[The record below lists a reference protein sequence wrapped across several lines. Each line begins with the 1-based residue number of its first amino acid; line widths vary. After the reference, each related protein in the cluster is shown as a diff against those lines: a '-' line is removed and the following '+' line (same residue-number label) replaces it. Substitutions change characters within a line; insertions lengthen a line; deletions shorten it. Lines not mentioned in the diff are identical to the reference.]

1 MAASGEFTI
10 NIHTIG
16 LQFDVKIAA
25 LPNGYF
31 VAVWIDQ
38 NGNNGAKS
46 DNLVK
51 VKVFDAMGVTV
62 VEELLTT
69 PFESPT
75 PDIYV
80 SEHYGRNTL
89 AYVAPLADGGF
100 IVSWWENQ
108 KVRLAQIYDSSF
120 QLSEDTFSFELP
132 PDGEEIEEAI
142 DALLNVRWNSPVDET
157 VLANGLSVRVWRY
170 EYPYYDPR
178 DFNEL
183 KAEILNADGN
193 VIKAEFLVNTIT
205 TGFRYDQQITA
216 LANGGFVVVWR
227 DLSNTFGDDSISAI
241 HAKVFDANGD
251 VVKDE
256 FLVNDATEGAQHSPI
271 VTSLAD
277 GGFVIAWED
286 DSVLDEITETGA
298 VIKAKVFDAQGD
310 AIENILATGMVEI
323 DEGSFQ
329 IKLGPGATVELP
341 QDSDLK
347 VVRDEQGVQWLI
359 GDRLGES
366 EESMPIDLSYGA
378 RKVSLQLKLKVKP
391 LLFDDATRSDGS
403 EGDDNLVNIFGNKV
417 SFGGKGN
424 DRFLNIM
431 GVNRNDGNAGDDI
444 ILGGFQNDH
453 LLGGRGEDVLVGDI
467 SQVFGGSDTLD
478 GGTGHDLLMGGIGAD
493 TFVFRPAGDTD
504 TIAAFDFHALRRG
517 TPVDELELMADF
529 TIGQDKIQLKDFA
542 EVTAETLTDYLTS
555 SATGAVF
562 SAEGTTIYV
571 HQVDAGLLSADDFI
585 FV

>member
-1 MAASGEFTI
+1 MTR
-10 NIHTIG
+10 
-16 LQFDVKIAA
+16 
-25 LPNGYF
+25 PR
-31 VAVWIDQ
+31 
-38 NGNNGAKS
+38 
-46 DNLVK
+46 
-51 VKVFDAMGVTV
+51 
-62 VEELLTT
+62 
-69 PFESPT
+69 
-75 PDIYV
+75 
-80 SEHYGRNTL
+80 GRNIR
-89 AYVAPLADGGF
+89 PLSPA
-100 IVSWWENQ
+100 W
-108 KVRLAQIYDSSF
+108 
-120 QLSEDTFSFELP
+120 P
-132 PDGEEIEEAI
+132 
-142 DALLNVRWNSPVDET
+142 NS
-157 VLANGLSVRVWRY
+157 
-170 EYPYYDPR
+170 
-178 DFNEL
+178 
-183 KAEILNADGN
+183 
-193 VIKAEFLVNTIT
+193 
-205 TGFRYDQQITA
+205 
-216 LANGGFVVVWR
+216 
-227 DLSNTFGDDSISAI
+227 
-241 HAKVFDANGD
+241 
-251 VVKDE
+251 
-256 FLVNDATEGAQHSPI
+256 
-271 VTSLAD
+271 
-277 GGFVIAWED
+277 GFVIAWED

-366 EESMPIDLSYGA
+366 EESMPIDLSYGG
-378 RKVSLQLKLKVKP
+378 RKVSLQIKLKVKP

-431 GVNRNDGNAGDDI
+431 GVNRNDRNAGDDI

-453 LLGGRGEDVLVGDI
+453 LLGGRGEDVLIGDI
-467 SQVFGGSDTLD
+467 SQVFGGSDILD

-493 TFVFRPAGDTD
+493 IFVFRPAGDTD

-542 EVTAETLTDYLTS
+542 EVTPETLTDYLTN

-571 HQVDAGLLSADDFI
+571 HQVNAALLSADAFI
-585 FV
+585 FVQGLIFD